1 MIANISDY
9 KATAFIS
16 IDNGLDHKILFL
28 TEIVKFCCHSNRTS
42 MKLFM
47 SCIS

>member
-16 IDNGLDHKILFL
+16 IDNGLDHQILLSFKSYL
-28 TEIVKFCCHSNRTS
+28 HEIVYV
-42 MKLFM
+42 LY
-47 SCIS
+47 

>member
-16 IDNGLDHKILFL
+16 IDNGLDHKILF